1 MKFKSLTESGYD
13 SPKARSSGKSF
24 QVLGPTTRKAELATV
39 INSGGSSPQHLG
51 GGHGPMLSAVAE
63 RSGRRPGKS
72 AT

>member
-51 GGHGPMLSAVAE
+51 GGARPHVERGSRTQRSAA
-63 RSGRRPGKS
+63 R
-72 AT
+72 